1 MSFERAT
8 DHAGVEVLRSAEC
21 LDLLATQAIGRLG
34 FAEQGQV
41 TILPVRYMMDEGH
54 VVFRSAVGA
63 KLDAAVRWQS
73 VAFEVDD
80 WDPRDRTGWSV
91 LVHGIANE
99 VLNAD
104 RLKALAERG
113 LDEWVRGSQPM
124 VWIEVR
130 PMEITGRRIPTPLPP
145 IG

>member
-1 MSFERAT
+1 MTSDKPT
-8 DHAGVEVLRSAEC
+8 DHAGTEVLRTAEC
-21 LDLLATQAIGRLG
+21 LNLLESKPIGRLG
-34 FAEQGQV
+34 FVEQGQV
-41 TILPVRYMMDEGH
+41 TILPVRYMMDDGH

-80 WDPRDRTGWSV
+80 WDQRDRTGWSV

-99 VLNAD
+99 VLNPE
-104 RLKALAERG
+104 RLAALGARG
-113 LDEWVRGSQPM
+113 LDQWVSGRQPM

-130 PMEITGRRIPTPLPP
+130 PMEITGRRIPPPLPP
-145 IG
+145 VG